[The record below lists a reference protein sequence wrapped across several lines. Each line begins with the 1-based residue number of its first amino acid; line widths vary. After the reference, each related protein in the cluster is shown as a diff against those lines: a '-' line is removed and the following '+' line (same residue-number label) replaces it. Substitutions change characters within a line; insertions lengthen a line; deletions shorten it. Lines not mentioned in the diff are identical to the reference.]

1 MRNGSL
7 EDVIRN
13 QLADT
18 NGGGQTGL
26 RVFDAWKPETKLHF
40 FSDSEYE

>member
-1 MRNGSL
+1 MRSESL

-26 RVFDAWKPETKLHF
+26 RVFDTWKPETKLF
-40 FSDSEYE
+40 LFIYRQ